1 MEKNVY
7 VRLVVLTL
15 FTFMIL
21 TSASQGFFRQDI
33 RINNSNF
40 KELSFFPLGDD
51 PFFKWEDDF
60 DTTQWI
66 DPDPSLSYN
75 YELANIGGDT
85 VALMKNTYDLWSDPD
100 WTRMKQI
107 TITSNSPL
115 SDYAVLINVEYDGD
129 MQDDY
134 DDLRFKHE
142 ENPSVWCNYWI
153 ESSNSNEAIIWVKID
168 YIPIGNSILCMFYGN
183 PGASGMSDFYDVFTE
198 WEEKWSNDERLT
210 DHDNDE
216 GAWDPDVCF
225 GNNEFLVI
233 WEEGQYLMYPWTLGY
248 KQEIRAS
255 IFDNDGS
262 PLVEDERVYKPS
274 STYYRNED
282 PSAAY
287 GGDGRFFVAWE
298 HFANT
303 FNPSITTMDIYG
315 RTVKRNGAGLS
326 LGSVKSI
333 CVADNCQADPNVEFD
348 SVNDYYLIVWEDA
361 RSSTYDYNIY
371 GRLYDSNG
379 NPVGSE
385 VSICDDGNCQTEPWV
400 AFDSVNEQY
409 FIVWEEG
416 LTPEDGPF
424 RIKGGL
430 YDAETLNELWSD
442 TIAQPS
448 DWPNYDVDY
457 NFPCVEFCE
466 DTEMFLI
473 TWNDCDISDG
483 DWLGNIHGK
492 IIDTS
497 GDTVVDTFT
506 IKTGNYI
513 RTEIVPYLTT
523 HFFVSYDSEVKIWGK
538 LVSSDGIVLSDD
550 IRLSASNSA
559 EADWASMDVG
569 AGKIFVSW
577 EDTRIVRVF
586 PWDDNPDVYGNIWT
600 LNIPSGSDVS
610 YSFGVEKNLILD
622 AQVTSKSLPED
633 KVIEWTEFNVLYDI
647 SQGGSITFY
656 ILDSSATNVLLY
668 DINDGEDISSID
680 PEEHPLIRLQAQFER
695 DNPSYTP
702 LLDYWSVTFVGIDEN
717 PPVTTIDEIVGTL
730 GENGWYT
737 SNVKVYLDAT
747 DGQYGTGVNHTYYK
761 VNNGD
766 VHEYDYNTGI
776 NLPADD
782 PYALCAKDN
791 VYYWSVDKAGN
802 EEDIN
807 GPVLIKI
814 DKGPPHCI
822 ILDPPDRGKVPMQGG
837 FWVKAEAYDNC
848 SDIWYVRFDVGPP
861 YENPDLVYEDN
872 PPGSGKY
879 NWYCDRSA
887 PKPEWRHLIAVAV
900 DYAGHE
906 YEYNIYIQFPRSQN
920 SLITRFL
927 SKLSIFNFIKYNTPI
942 DVENFRF
949 GISANQKL
957 EVFISGETDSA
968 RFTATRL
975 TCRKDTII
983 WDKDSSDGLSASFNL
998 PTGLYRITA
1007 TTYKENEEITT
1018 DKGTVFFLRL

>member
-33 RINNSNF
+33 KINNSNF

-66 DPDPSLSYN
+66 DPNPSLSYN
-75 YELANIGGDT
+75 YELTNIGGDT

-107 TITSNSPL
+107 TISSTSPL

-129 MQDDY
+129 MQNDY

-142 ENPSVWCNYWI
+142 ENPSVWCDYWI
-153 ESSNSNEAIIWVKID
+153 ESSNSDEALIWVKID
-168 YIPIGNSILCMFYGN
+168 YIPTGDSILCLFYGN
-183 PGASGMSDFYDVFTE
+183 PDASGMSDFYDVFTE
-198 WEEKWSNDERLT
+198 WEEKWSNDERVSE
-210 DHDNDE
+210 HYPDE

-225 GNNEFLVI
+225 GDDEFLVI
-233 WEEGQYLMYPWTLGY
+233 WEEGQYLMPPWTLGY

-255 IFDNDGS
+255 IFNPDGDL
-262 PLVEDERVYKPS
+262 LVEDERVYKPS
-274 STYYRNED
+274 TTYYRNED

-287 GGDGRFFVAWE
+287 DGDGMFFVAWE

-303 FNPSITTMDIYG
+303 ANPSITTMDIYG
-315 RTVKRNGAGLS
+315 RTVKRNGDGLS

-333 CVADNCQADPNVEFD
+333 CIADNCQADPNVEFD

-361 RSSTYDYNIY
+361 RSSTDDYNIY

-379 NPVGSE
+379 SPVGSE
-385 VSICDDGNCQTEPWV
+385 VTICDDSNCQTEPWA
-400 AFDSVNEQY
+400 AFDPINEQY
-409 FIVWEEG
+409 LIVWEEG
-416 LTPEDGPF
+416 LTPENGPF
-424 RIKGGL
+424 RIMGGL

-448 DWPNYDVDY
+448 GWPNYDIDY

-466 DTEMFLI
+466 ETEVFMV
-473 TWNDCDISDG
+473 TWNDCDISDN
-483 DWLGNIHGK
+483 DWLGNVHGV

-497 GDTVVDTFT
+497 GDTVVDSFT
-506 IKTGNYI
+506 IKTGNFI
-513 RTEIVPYLTT
+513 RTDIVTYLTT
-523 HFFVSYDSEVKIWGK
+523 HFFVSYDNNVKIWGK

-559 EADWASMDVG
+559 DADWASMDVG
-569 AGKIFVSW
+569 AGKIFVAW
-577 EDTRIVRVF
+577 EDKRVEYVF
-586 PWDDNPDVYGNIWT
+586 PWDDNPDVYENIWT

-610 YSFGVEKNLILD
+610 YSFGVEKNLILN
-622 AQVTSKSLPED
+622 AQITSKEVPED
-633 KVIEWTEFNVLYDI
+633 KVIEWTEFNVLYDT
-647 SQGGSITFY
+647 SQGGSITFN

-680 PEEHPLIRLQAQFER
+680 PEEHPQIRLQAQFER

-702 LLDYWSVTFVGIDEN
+702 LLDYWSVTFVGVDEN
-717 PPVTTIDEIVGTL
+717 PPETTIDKITGTL

-737 SNVKVYLDAT
+737 SNVKLYLDAT

-766 VHEYDYNTGI
+766 VLEYDDNIGI
-776 NLPADD
+776 NLPAGD
-782 PYALCAKDN
+782 PYALCAEDS

-807 GPVLIKI
+807 GPELIKI

-848 SDIWYVRFDVGPP
+848 SDIMYVRFDVGPP
-861 YENPDLVYEDN
+861 YENPALVYEDN

-879 NWYCDRSA
+879 NWYCDRAA
-887 PKPEWRHLIAVAV
+887 PKPEWRHLNAVAV

-906 YEYNIYIQFPRSQN
+906 YEYNIYIQFPRSQD
-920 SLITRFL
+920 SLLLRLL
-927 SKLSIFNFIKYNTPI
+927 SKLSIFNFIKYDTPI

-949 GISANQKL
+949 GISANQEL
-957 EVFISGETDSA
+957 EVFTKEKTDSA

-975 TCRKDTII
+975 VGRKDAVI

-998 PTGLYRITA
+998 PTGLYRLTT
-1007 TTYKENEEITT
+1007 TTYIENEKINTN
-1018 DKGTVFFLRL
+1018 KGTVFFFGL